1 MFLVGIFQWWYGAGW
16 RRHMQRVGLGV
27 LRTADFFSIGLLVRT
42 LFDPF
47 RQISAGQVR
56 AQAPLAV
63 KMQAFFDRLFSRA
76 VGAVVRLLVLF
87 TGLVVISL
95 RVVWAVGSIVVWA
108 LLPVTPVI
116 GIILWQ
122 MRILA

>member
-63 KMQAFFDRLFSRA
+63 KMPDCDARERVQRLRA
-76 VGAVVRLLVLF
+76 WGRY
-87 TGLVVISL
+87 L
-95 RVVWAVGSIVVWA
+95 RGMDGTV
-108 LLPVTPVI
+108 
-116 GIILWQ
+116 
-122 MRILA
+122 

>member
-1 MFLVGIFQWWYGAGW
+1 
-16 RRHMQRVGLGV
+16 MQRVGLGV

-63 KMQAFFDRLFSRA
+63 RLFSRA

-87 TGLVVISL
+87 AGLVVISL
-95 RVVWAVGSIVVWA
+95 RAVWAVGSIMVWA

-122 MRILA
+122 MRVLA

>member
-1 MFLVGIFQWWYGAGW
+1 
-16 RRHMQRVGLGV
+16 MQRVGLGV
-27 LRTADFFSIGLLVRT
+27 LRTADVFSIGLLVRT

-47 RQISAGQVR
+47 RQISAGQIR

-76 VGAVVRLLVLF
+76 VGTVVRLLVLF
-87 TGLVVISL
+87 AGLVVIGL

-108 LLPVTPVI
+108 LLPLTPVI

-122 MRILA
+122 MRVLA

>member
-47 RQISAGQVR
+47 RQISAGQIR

-76 VGAVVRLLVLF
+76 VGAVVRLLVL
-87 TGLVVISL
+87 VISL

-122 MRILA
+122 MRVLA

>member
-1 MFLVGIFQWWYGAGW
+1 
-16 RRHMQRVGLGV
+16 MQRVGFGV

-63 KMQAFFDRLFSRA
+63 KMQAFFDRLFSRV

-87 TGLVVISL
+87 AGLVVISL
-95 RVVWAVGSIVVWA
+95 RAVWAVGSIVVWA
-108 LLPVTPVI
+108 LLPSTPVV

-122 MRILA
+122 MRVLA